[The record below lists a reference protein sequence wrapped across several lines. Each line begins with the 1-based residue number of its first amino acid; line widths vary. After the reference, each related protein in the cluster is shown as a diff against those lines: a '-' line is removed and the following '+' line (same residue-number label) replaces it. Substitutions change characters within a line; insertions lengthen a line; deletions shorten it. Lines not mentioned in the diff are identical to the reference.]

1 MVMRAMASGVLV
13 AWAVTCFAGCSQKK
27 EDGADGKV
35 TTLGTVEI
43 TAKLVDV
50 GGEYMKNDLYDYVQV
65 MKYEVL
71 QTHRGKVDGKTIY
84 IAQYNP
90 LKPRAS
96 VADERAK
103 DVGGNVGK
111 FVVGD
116 VHRMAL
122 EEPPLEDRVMVGIV
136 NRFAENASGPTYN
149 ALWTNRVD
157 Q

>member
-1 MVMRAMASGVLV
+1 MKRGSVLCCAALV
-13 AWAVTCFAGCSQKK
+13 LLCAACGQKK
-27 EDGADGKV
+27 VDGADDKV
-35 TTLGTVEI
+35 TKLGTVEV

-50 GGEYMKNDLYDYVQV
+50 GGDFMKNDLYDYVHV

-71 QTHRGKVDGKTIY
+71 QTHRGKVEGNTIY
-84 IAQYNP
+84 VAQYNP

-96 VADERAK
+96 VADERMK
-103 DVGGNVGK
+103 EVGGNVTK

-116 VHRMAL
+116 VHRIAM

-136 NRFAENASGPTYN
+136 NRFKENATGPTYN
-149 ALWTNRVD
+149 ALWTNRVV